1 MTLYAALL
9 PSLGPVGAPAALVGA
24 AVVLLLLA
32 WLAIALRSRGGGGS
46 HRPGEEA
53 SLIDRVVQ
61 IARERPGLAAGVAL
75 AAGLIALKNPRL
87 VAGLTSAFLAGKAA
101 DRAEHRRRW

>member
-1 MTLYAALL
+1 
-9 PSLGPVGAPAALVGA
+9 
-24 AVVLLLLA
+24 
-32 WLAIALRSRGGGGS
+32 
-46 HRPGEEA
+46 
-53 SLIDRVVQ
+53 VQ